1 MKVVIQ
7 KGHIIDPSQ
16 GIDGIGD
23 VLIEDGKIKGIKIQN
38 TEVRSQKSE
47 IRSQKSNPPTPPF
60 SKGGRGGIKDS
71 ELRTINAE
79 GMFVIPGLIDMHVH
93 LREPGFE
100 YKETI
105 KTGTAAAIRGGFTTV
120 CCMPNTFPINDN
132 ASVTEFIIRKSLDGL
147 CTVLPIGAI
156 TKVQE
161 GKELVEMGTMKDEGC
176 IAFSDDG
183 LPVMNSLIMRR
194 ALEYSKAF
202 GLPIISHCEDLT
214 LSEDGVMNEGLL
226 SMTLGL
232 RGIPAE
238 SEQIMVFRD
247 ILLAELTGGKLH
259 IAHVSTKGS
268 VKLIRNAKTRGVNV
282 TAETCPHYFSLTE
295 DAVKN
300 YDTNAKV
307 NPPLRTK
314 KDIEAI
320 KEGLKDGT
328 IDVIATDHAPHHRDE
343 KLKEFDLAP
352 SGISG
357 LETAL
362 GLSLKLVD
370 EGVLTINQL
379 AEKMSLN
386 PARILGLL
394 TPHLSSLITGPKGTL
409 AVGSDADI
417 TILDTEKEVTVEAS
431 KFLSKGKNTPFD
443 GWVLKGAPL
452 ITISKGRI
460 HECQ

>member
-1 MKVVIQ
+1 VILIE

-16 GIDGIGD
+16 GVDGIGD
-23 VLIEDGKIKGIKIQN
+23 VLIEDSKIK
-38 TEVRSQKSE
+38 E
-47 IRSQKSNPPTPPF
+47 IRIISEERRAKSKSRHTHPSPLRGEG
-60 SKGGRGGIKDS
+60 KGGGESLPAERI
-71 ELRTINAE
+71 INAK

-105 KTGTAAAIRGGFTTV
+105 KTGTEAAIRGGFTTL

-132 ASVTEFIIRKSLDGL
+132 ASVTEFIIRKSLEGL

-156 TKVQE
+156 TKGQKGE
-161 GKELVEMGTMKDEGC
+161 ELVEMGTMKDEGC
-176 IAFSDDG
+176 VAFSDDG
-183 LPVMNSLIMRR
+183 RPVMNSLIMRR

-214 LSEDGVMNEGLL
+214 LSEDGVMSEGLL
-226 SMTLGL
+226 SITLGL

-238 SEQIMVFRD
+238 AEQIMVFRD
-247 ILLAELTGGKLH
+247 ILLAELTRGKLH
-259 IAHVSTKGS
+259 IAHVSTEGS
-268 VKLIRNAKTRGVNV
+268 VKLIRDAKKRGVDI
-282 TAETCPHYFSLTE
+282 TAETCPHYFSITE
-295 DAVKN
+295 VAVKN

-307 NPPLRTK
+307 NPPLRTN

-328 IDVIATDHAPHHRDE
+328 LDVIATDHAPHHRDE

-362 GLSLKLVD
+362 GLSMRLVD

-379 AEKMSLN
+379 VEKMSFN
-386 PARILGLL
+386 PAKILGLL
-394 TPHLSSLITGPKGTL
+394 TPHLSSLTIGQKGTL
-409 AVGSDADI
+409 SVGSDADI
-417 TILDTEKEVTVEAS
+417 TILDTEKEFKVEAS
-431 KFLSKGKNTPFD
+431 KFFSKGKNTPFD
-443 GWVLKGAPL
+443 GWMLKGAPVF
-452 ITISKGRI
+452 TILKGKI
-460 HECQ
+460 HEWQ

>member
-1 MKVVIQ
+1 MHILIEN
-7 KGHIIDPSQ
+7 GHIIDPSQ
-16 GIDGIGD
+16 GIDGIGNI
-23 VLIEDGKIKGIKIQN
+23 LIEDGKIKEILIIS
-38 TEVRSQKSE
+38 EEQKA
-47 IRSQKSNPPTPPF
+47 KSKSSPPQPSPSMGEGLPPAD
-60 SKGGRGGIKDS
+60 RI
-71 ELRTINAE
+71 INAE
-79 GMFVIPGLIDMHVH
+79 GKVVTPGLIDMHVH

-120 CCMPNTFPINDN
+120 CCMPNTLPINDN
-132 ASVTEFIIRKSLDGL
+132 ASVTEFIIRKSLEGL

-156 TKVQE
+156 TKGQKGE
-161 GKELVEMGTMKDEGC
+161 ELVEMGTMKDEGC

-183 LPVMNSLIMRR
+183 LPVMNSLVMRR

-202 GLPIISHCEDLT
+202 NLPIISHCEDLT
-214 LSEDGVMNEGLL
+214 LSEDGVMSEGLL

-238 SEQIMVFRD
+238 AEQIMVFRD
-247 ILLAELTGGKLH
+247 ILLAELTQGKLH

-268 VKLIRNAKTRGVNV
+268 VKLIRDAKQRGVNV

-307 NPPLRTK
+307 NPPLRTN

-362 GLSLKLVD
+362 GLSMRLVD
-370 EGVLTINQL
+370 EGVITINQL
-379 AEKMSLN
+379 IEKMSVN
-386 PARILGLL
+386 PSRILGLCS
-394 TPHLSSLITGPKGTL
+394 PLSFFITGPKGTF
-409 AVGSDADI
+409 AKGADADV
-417 TILDTEKEVTVEAS
+417 TIVDTKKEFKVEAT
-431 KFLSKGKNTPFD
+431 KFFSKGKNTPFD
-443 GWVLKGAPL
+443 GWMLKGAPA
-452 ITISKGRI
+452 ITISKGKI
-460 HECQ
+460 YEWK